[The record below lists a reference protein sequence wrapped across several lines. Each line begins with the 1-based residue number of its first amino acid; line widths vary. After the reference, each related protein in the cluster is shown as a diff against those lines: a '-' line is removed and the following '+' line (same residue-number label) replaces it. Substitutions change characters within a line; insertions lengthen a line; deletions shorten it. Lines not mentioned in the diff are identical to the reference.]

1 MGTCSIIL
9 VLHTLIL
16 KTREEVKYMNYQYH
30 PNLNHYYR
38 EDHAPSYY
46 FDHNE
51 QRFVPFFPILPII
64 GGLAGLAGGFALG
77 ALAFRPPY
85 YPPYGQFPPYPAY
98 PPYGG
103 GFGGGFG
110 GGYPGYQQ
118 PYPPVNPG
126 ALLPSN
132 AGLNSPG
139 NIGPYP
145 Y

>member
-1 MGTCSIIL
+1 
-9 VLHTLIL
+9 
-16 KTREEVKYMNYQYH
+16 MNYHYH

-38 EDHAPSYY
+38 DDHSPSYY
-46 FDHNE
+46 YDHNE
-51 QRFVPFFPILPII
+51 QRFLPFFPILPII

-85 YPPYGQFPPYPAY
+85 CPPYGPFPPYGGGAYPGY

-103 GFGGGFG
+103 GGAFPGYPPYGGGAF
-110 GGYPGYQQ
+110 PGNPQ

-126 ALLPSN
+126 AYLPGN
-132 AGLNSPG
+132 AGLNNPG
-139 NIGPYP
+139 NLGPYP